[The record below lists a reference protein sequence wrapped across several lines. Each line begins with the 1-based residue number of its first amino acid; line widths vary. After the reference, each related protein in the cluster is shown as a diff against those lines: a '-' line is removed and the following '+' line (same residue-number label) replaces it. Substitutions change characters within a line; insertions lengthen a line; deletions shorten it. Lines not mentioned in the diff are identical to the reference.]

1 MKRDPQKWLEMAVA
15 VDPSVVAFHDRRTV
29 KR

>member
-15 VDPSVVAFHDRRTV
+15 VDPSVVAFHNRRTV